1 MAEWTQ
7 AQIKAAKGAV
17 PFAWSEIEWE
27 HFCDLAARGLAAT
40 EDAAKARAL
49 ERLVAATR
57 AYTEANAEAAHDQQ
71 VWLQRYKTDLSNAS
85 EAAFALCPEPT
96 GETK

>member
-40 EDAAKARAL
+40 KDAWK
-49 ERLVAATR
+49 
-57 AYTEANAEAAHDQQ
+57 EAIIEACIVNCISWDESDPVKSLA
-71 VWLQRYKTDLSNAS
+71 
-85 EAAFALCPEPT
+85 ALCSYEVQIA
-96 GETK
+96 